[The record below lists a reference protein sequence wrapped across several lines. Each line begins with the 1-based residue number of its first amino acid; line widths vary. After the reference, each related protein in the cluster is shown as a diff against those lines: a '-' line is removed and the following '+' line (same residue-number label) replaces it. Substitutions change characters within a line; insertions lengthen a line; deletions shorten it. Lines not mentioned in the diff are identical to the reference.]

1 MSRAI
6 DFLERLGQD
15 AGLRHAAPEDLQSL
29 LAEAGL
35 QPDVQR
41 TVLASDVDRLYAL
54 LGGAASICVQFPAD
68 EEEEGE
74 GEEEEEQAPLDQGMH
89 VGAHVLGLDRA
100 TS

>member
-15 AGLRHAAPEDLQSL
+15 AGLRHAAPEDLQLL

-35 QPDVQR
+35 EPDVQR

-74 GEEEEEQAPLDQGMH
+74 GEEEQAPLDQGMH

-100 TS
+100 AS